1 VSGPGGP
8 GQAIFGTDGVR
19 DRSGEGLL
27 AVESLEQ
34 IVRAAVSVLGRSA
47 EFPEDFPAGR
57 GSTVLLARDTRD
69 SGAAIAEV
77 LSKAFARFGHP
88 VADLGVLPT
97 PGVAWL
103 AAAWPEAVLGV
114 MISASHN
121 PAEYNG
127 IKLIAPTG
135 AKISP
140 GFEKAV
146 SDAYWRRASPR
157 PSGAAGRPVDR
168 SAEAHD
174 AYVARLVRAVW
185 KPERLQGKTVAVDA
199 ANGATYLVAPEVFER
214 LGMRVRAMGNE
225 PDGRNINLGC
235 GALHPQPLAA
245 LALESKAAVGFSFDG
260 DGDRMI
266 PVTARGTV
274 LDGDHVLYLAG
285 KSFLRSGR
293 LPGRT
298 VVATIMSNVGL
309 ELALRKEGLELLRT
323 DVGDRNVYLAM
334 LEKAHPVGGEQ
345 SGHIIFLDDAR
356 TGDGVLAAL
365 RLLDVLETDELDLER
380 EAAVLKRYPQV
391 LKNVRVLEK
400 KPLESL
406 LALRPALEAARARLG
421 GEGRILLR
429 YSGTEPLLRVMVE
442 GPDSRITEELA
453 EALCEAVRDGRE
465 APGAASRSTSF
476 PQGE

>member
-1 VSGPGGP
+1 MSGPGGP
-8 GQAIFGTDGVR
+8 GPLIFGTDGVR

-34 IVRAAVSVLGRSA
+34 IVRATASVLARSA
-47 EFPEDFPAGR
+47 DFPEDFPPGR
-57 GSTVLLARDTRD
+57 GSTILLARDTRG
-69 SGAAIAEV
+69 SGASIAEV
-77 LSKAFARFGHP
+77 LSSAFARFGLT
-88 VADLGVLPT
+88 VSDLGVLPT

-114 MISASHN
+114 VISASHN
-121 PAEYNG
+121 TAEYNG
-127 IKLIAPTG
+127 IKFIAPTG

-146 SDAYWRRASPR
+146 SEAYWNRASPKAT
-157 PSGAAGRPVDR
+157 GGTGRPVDR
-168 SAEAHD
+168 ADEARE
-174 AYVARLVRAVW
+174 AYVARLVEAAWR
-185 KPERLQGKTVAVDA
+185 PERLQGRTVAVDA
-199 ANGATYLVAPEVFER
+199 ANGATHIVAPEVFER

-235 GALHPQPLAA
+235 GTLHPEKLRA
-245 LALESKAAVGFSFDG
+245 LVLESDAAVGFSFDG

-285 KSFLRSGR
+285 KSFHRSGR
-293 LPGRT
+293 LPART
-298 VVATIMSNVGL
+298 VVATVMSNVGL
-309 ELALRKEGLELLRT
+309 ELALRKEGIELLRT

-365 RLLDVLETDELDLER
+365 RLLDVLDTDNLDLER
-380 EAAVLKRYPQV
+380 EASVLKRFPQV

-400 KPLESL
+400 KPIEFLP
-406 LALRPALEAARARLG
+406 ALGPALEAARSRLG

-442 GPDSRITEELA
+442 GPDSTITEELA
-453 EALCEAVRDGRE
+453 EALCKAVRHGWE
-465 APGAASRSTSF
+465 G
-476 PQGE
+476 